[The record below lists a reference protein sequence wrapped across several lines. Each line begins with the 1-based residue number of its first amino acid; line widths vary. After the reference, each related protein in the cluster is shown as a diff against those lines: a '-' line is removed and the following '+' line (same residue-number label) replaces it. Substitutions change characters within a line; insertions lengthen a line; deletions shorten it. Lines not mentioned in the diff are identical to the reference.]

1 MSKVVFFGS
10 PHPAWISS
18 HPKVCRIISTAA
30 PEVVS
35 FKADDNLKPG
45 EVEWANYIRVRQTGY
60 YCGCRVNRYLWRA
73 RGGTLHPRS
82 LEYVFLQQG
91 TSSADDPPFHS
102 DATCIAC
109 ILLPSRPGTHSWGLS
124 IHPQQLSCFLFS
136 PYNNALIFL
145 YLLLSPRPPLNTK
158 GVVAA
163 FRKDVPE
170 GHELSFDAAI
180 ASDVPLG
187 GGLSSSAALEVSVA
201 TLLEEIT
208 GVKISG
214 VEKALRQANFIVVF
228 RTAAPPR
235 EFSNR
240 RQRNNLP
247 GRRVYCLRSA
257 G

>member
-1 MSKVVFFGS
+1 M
-10 PHPAWISS
+10 
-18 HPKVCRIISTAA
+18 
-30 PEVVS
+30 
-35 FKADDNLKPG
+35 
-45 EVEWANYIRVRQTGY
+45 
-60 YCGCRVNRYLWRA
+60 
-73 RGGTLHPRS
+73 
-82 LEYVFLQQG
+82 
-91 TSSADDPPFHS
+91 
-102 DATCIAC
+102 
-109 ILLPSRPGTHSWGLS
+109 
-124 IHPQQLSCFLFS
+124 
-136 PYNNALIFL
+136 
-145 YLLLSPRPPLNTK
+145 
-158 GVVAA
+158 AA

-214 VEKALRQANFIVVF
+214 VEKALRQANLIVVF

-247 GRRVYCLRSA
+247 GRRVYVSA
-257 G
+257 KRGMRLNVRCFGHGYGSAE